1 VEARHR
7 PARRR
12 RRGGRGKAY
21 GGEAAL
27 RVARRAHQIMGAIG
41 YSEEHP
47 LHLFHKRILAA
58 SLHAGDPP
66 QPLDAVARSIGL
78 A

>member
-1 VEARHR
+1 
-7 PARRR
+7 
-12 RRGGRGKAY
+12 
-21 GGEAAL
+21 
-27 RVARRAHQIMGAIG
+27 MGAIG

-58 SLHAGDPP
+58 SLDAGDAT
-66 QPLDAVARSIGL
+66 QNLDAVARSIGL

>member
-1 VEARHR
+1 
-7 PARRR
+7 
-12 RRGGRGKAY
+12 
-21 GGEAAL
+21 
-27 RVARRAHQIMGAIG
+27 MGAIG

-58 SLHAGDPP
+58 SLDAGDPT
-66 QPLDAVARSIGL
+66 QHLDAVARSIGL